1 MLIDQEARMKVLATA
16 LTILSFSAGTAAAQF
31 TINPA
36 PQAGGA
42 FGVDPILRVT
52 SSFRKAVTLGPTQ
65 TVPDPAE
72 QAAARRELYA
82 MAADECASLAEIF
95 KSECRLSSVQMFAP
109 VGAAAAPPN
118 VVTVTAVYEL
128 RPLRTPGR

>member
-1 MLIDQEARMKVLATA
+1 MLINQEARMKVLATA
-16 LTILSFSAGTAAAQF
+16 LTILSFSASTAAAQF
-31 TINPA
+31 TINSA
-36 PQAGGA
+36 PQVGGA

-52 SSFRKAVTLGPTQ
+52 SSFRKAVALAPTQ

-82 MAADECASLAEIF
+82 MAADECASLSEIF

-109 VGAAAAPPN
+109 VGATAAPPN

-128 RPLRTPGR
+128 RPMRAPSR

>member
-1 MLIDQEARMKVLATA
+1 MKVLATA
-16 LTILSFSAGTAAAQF
+16 LIILSFSASTAAAQF

-36 PQAGGA
+36 PQAGA

-65 TVPDPAE
+65 TVPEPAE
-72 QAAARRELYA
+72 QAAARRDLYA

-95 KSECRLSSVQMFAP
+95 KSECRLSSVQMFVP

-128 RPLRTPGR
+128 RPLRSPGR